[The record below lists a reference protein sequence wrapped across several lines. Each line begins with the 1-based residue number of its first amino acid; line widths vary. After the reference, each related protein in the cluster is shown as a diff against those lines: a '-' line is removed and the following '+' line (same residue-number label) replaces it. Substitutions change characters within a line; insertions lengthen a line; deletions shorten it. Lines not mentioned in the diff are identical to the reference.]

1 MVGYYKKPEETEKVL
16 KDGWLNTGDI
26 VMLTYNDEIK
36 IIGRAK
42 DTIVLLGGENV
53 EPEPIEDKLC
63 QSDYIEQAMVVGQ
76 DLEVPR
82 SAHRSKPRDSGGVCT
97 EQGHIVHRKGRAHQ
111 QPGDTRADKRRDTG
125 TGKHEDGVQTLRADF
140 QVQDPRKEIRGWRG
154 DDPFSEDQAK
164 RRIRDVCKTDKTAFR
179 VTDRHK
185 VLTGL
190 MPEVLRV
197 IQA

>member
-1 MVGYYKKPEETEKVL
+1 DAKRHFLSYLNPEETEKVL

-76 DLEVPR
+76 DQRFLGALIVPNLETLEEY
-82 SAHRSKPRDSGGVCT
+82 AQSKGISYIEREELINNPEILELINDEIQGLVSTKTGFKPFERIFRFKILEKKFEVGVEMT
-97 EQGHIVHRKGRAHQ
+97 HSLKI
-111 QPGDTRADKRRDTG
+111 RRN
-125 TGKHEDGVQTLRADF
+125 V
-140 QVQDPRKEIRGWRG
+140 V
-154 DDPFSEDQAK
+154 SEMYAK
-164 RRIRDVCKTDKTAFR
+164 QIKQLFV
-179 VTDRHK
+179 
-185 VLTGL
+185 
-190 MPEVLRV
+190 
-197 IQA
+197 